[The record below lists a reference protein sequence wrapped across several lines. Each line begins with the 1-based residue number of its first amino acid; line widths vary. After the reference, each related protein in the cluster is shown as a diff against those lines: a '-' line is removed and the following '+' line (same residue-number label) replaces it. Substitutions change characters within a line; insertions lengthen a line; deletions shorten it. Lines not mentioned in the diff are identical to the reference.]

1 MNRRLPVLL
10 AFLLAAF
17 LPVLSAWAL
26 SPKPPGPIVTTGS
39 ANLRAKPSMSAE
51 ILVSLKKGQELLQVG
66 TAEDP
71 KAPADEPKE
80 WVEVAAPA
88 GTKVWI
94 FAALVDS
101 NSKTVRA
108 KKANLRAGPG
118 RNYAE
123 VGYLVEGA
131 VVQELR
137 AADGWLQIAAPE
149 GAVVGYIAKS
159 LIRSAPEGVASK
171 PEAKPTAPAPVTT
184 RTVPPARRPVP
195 LPESVNREQT
205 LAARSIP
212 ADPTVESRP
221 LNSIPASRIQPAP
234 TRVAQQIPEAVTPEP
249 VLEPTPATLPPPA
262 TIATATPAE
271 VIPAPAPATA
281 SIPSQPTIVH
291 VERPRQVIREGVVAV
306 ALTPQ
311 APGNYQLDN
320 FRKREGMIAFLYTD
334 DPEIKLASWRWRRVL
349 ITGEE
354 YVDARW
360 PKSAVIKV
368 TAIQPAY

>member
-1 MNRRLPVLL
+1 MNRRLLVLL

-17 LPVLSAWAL
+17 LPALSTWGL

-39 ANLRAKPSMSAE
+39 ANLRSKPSMSAE

-71 KAPADEPKE
+71 KAPADEPRE

-101 NSKTVRA
+101 NTKTVRA

-159 LIRSAPEGVASK
+159 LVRSAPEGVAAK
-171 PEAKPTAPAPVTT
+171 PEGKPIEPPAVTT
-184 RTVPPARRPVP
+184 RTAPPTRRPIP
-195 LPESVNREQT
+195 LPESVNREPT
-205 LAARSIP
+205 LAARAIP

-221 LNSIPASRIQPAP
+221 LNSIPATRIQPAP
-234 TRVAQQIPEAVTPEP
+234 PRVAQPIPEVVTAEP
-249 VLEPTPATLPPPA
+249 VLQPPPS
-262 TIATATPAE
+262 TPPPSETTAPTVPPA
-271 VIPAPAPATA
+271 VIPAPTLPAS

-334 DPEIKLASWRWRRVL
+334 DPEIKLSSWRWRRVL

>member
-1 MNRRLPVLL
+1 MNRRLPALL
-10 AFLLAAF
+10 AFLIAAL
-17 LPVLSAWAL
+17 LPALSALAL
-26 SPKPPGPIVTTGS
+26 SPKPPGPVVVTAS

-51 ILVSLKKGQELLQVG
+51 ILTSLKKGQELLQVG

-101 NSKTVRA
+101 RTKIVKA
-108 KKANLRAGPG
+108 GKANLRAGPG

-149 GAVVGYIAKS
+149 GAVVGYVAKS
-159 LIRSAPEGVASK
+159 LVQGVPEGSVSK
-171 PEAKPTAPAPVTT
+171 SEPRPATPPPTTT
-184 RTVPPARRPVP
+184 RTVPPTRRPVP
-195 LPESVNREQT
+195 LPESANREST
-205 LAARSIP
+205 TIARAIP
-212 ADPTVESRP
+212 ADPRVESRP
-221 LNSIPASRIQPAP
+221 LNKIPATRIQPSTAP
-234 TRVAQQIPEAVTPEP
+234 AVEPLPEVVTPAP
-249 VLEPTPATLPPPA
+249 VVQITPPPA
-262 TIATATPAE
+262 VPAEITPSPLPTE
-271 VIPAPAPATA
+271 VIPATVPTLVPV
-281 SIPSQPTIVH
+281 PSQPTIVH
-291 VERPRQVIREGVVAV
+291 VDRPRQVIREGVVAV
-306 ALTPQ
+306 ALSPQ

-368 TAIQPAY
+368 TGIQPAY

>member
-1 MNRRLPVLL
+1 
-10 AFLLAAF
+10 
-17 LPVLSAWAL
+17 
-26 SPKPPGPIVTTGS
+26 
-39 ANLRAKPSMSAE
+39 MSAE

-131 VVQELR
+131 VIQELR

-171 PEAKPTAPAPVTT
+171 PEAKPIVPPPVTA
-184 RTVPPARRPVP
+184 RTSPPARRPVP
-195 LPESVNREQT
+195 LPESVNREPT

-221 LNSIPASRIQPAP
+221 LNSIPATRIQPAP
-234 TRVAQQIPEAVTPEP
+234 TRVAQPIPEIVTPEP
-249 VLEPTPATLPPPA
+249 VVQATPATPEPSGTIAPPPPCGNNA
-262 TIATATPAE
+262 YSSTAGCL
-271 VIPAPAPATA
+271 
-281 SIPSQPTIVH
+281 
-291 VERPRQVIREGVVAV
+291 RP
-306 ALTPQ
+306 L
-311 APGNYQLDN
+311 
-320 FRKREGMIAFLYTD
+320 
-334 DPEIKLASWRWRRVL
+334 
-349 ITGEE
+349 
-354 YVDARW
+354 
-360 PKSAVIKV
+360 SANDR
-368 TAIQPAY
+368 PP

>member
-1 MNRRLPVLL
+1 MNRRHYPLF
-10 AFLLAAF
+10 AFLLAAL
-17 LPVLSAWAL
+17 LPALTSWAL
-26 SPKPPGPIVTTGS
+26 SPKPPEPIVTTGS

-51 ILVSLKKGQELLQVG
+51 ILLSLKKGQELLQVG

-94 FAALVDS
+94 FAALVDFKT
-101 NSKTVRA
+101 KTVRA

-123 VGYLVEGA
+123 VGYLVEGS

-159 LIRSAPEGVASK
+159 LVRTAPEGLATTSGQK
-171 PEAKPTAPAPVTT
+171 PMTPPPTAVRTT
-184 RTVPPARRPVP
+184 SANRRPVP
-195 LPESVNREQT
+195 LPDSANREST
-205 LAARSIP
+205 SVARAIP
-212 ADPTVESRP
+212 ADPAIESTPLHTV
-221 LNSIPASRIQPAP
+221 PATRIQPAP
-234 TRVAQQIPEAVTPEP
+234 ARIEQPLPEV
-249 VLEPTPATLPPPA
+249 VPPPA
-262 TIATATPAE
+262 VVQPPPTTAPTVTEVTPPQAE
-271 VIPAPAPATA
+271 VVPTPVPSTL
-281 SIPSQPTIVH
+281 SVPSQPNIVH
-291 VERPRQVIREGVVAV
+291 VDRPRQVIREGVVSV

-311 APGNYQLDN
+311 APGNYQLDS

-349 ITGEE
+349 VTGEE

-368 TAIQPAY
+368 TGIQPAY

>member
-1 MNRRLPVLL
+1 MNRRLPALL
-10 AFLLAAF
+10 AFLFAAL
-17 LPVLSAWAL
+17 LPALNTWAL
-26 SPKPPGPIVTTGS
+26 SPKPPGPIVTTGNV
-39 ANLRAKPSMSAE
+39 NLRAKPSMSAE

-94 FAALVDS
+94 FAALVDLS
-101 NSKTVRA
+101 TKTVRA

-123 VGYLVEGA
+123 VGYLIEGS

-149 GAVVGYIAKS
+149 GAVIGYVAKS

-171 PEAKPTAPAPVTT
+171 PEASPSPPVPTPARAT
-184 RTVPPARRPVP
+184 PPTRRPVP
-195 LPESVNREQT
+195 LPESANREST
-205 LAARSIP
+205 SVARAVP
-212 ADPTVESRP
+212 ADPAVESRP
-221 LNSIPASRIQPAP
+221 LNSIPATRIQPAP
-234 TRVAQQIPEAVTPEP
+234 TRIEQPLPEVTPQPAVVQTSPPPPEP
-249 VLEPTPATLPPPA
+249 SVAEATSAPAEVVPAPTPAFVST
-262 TIATATPAE
+262 
-271 VIPAPAPATA
+271 
-281 SIPSQPTIVH
+281 PSQPTIVH
-291 VERPRQVIREGVVAV
+291 VERPRQVIREGVVGV

-360 PKSAVIKV
+360 PKSALIKV

>member
-17 LPVLSAWAL
+17 LPARSTWAL
-26 SPKPPGPIVTTGS
+26 SPKPPGPIVTTSS
-39 ANLRAKPSMSAE
+39 ANLRAKPSMSSE

-66 TAEDP
+66 TADDP

-131 VVQELR
+131 AIQELR

-149 GAVVGYIAKS
+149 GAVVGYVAKS
-159 LIRSAPEGVASK
+159 LIRSGPEGVVSK
-171 PEAKPTAPAPVTT
+171 PEAKPVAPPPVTA
-184 RTVPPARRPVP
+184 RTTPPARRPVP
-195 LPESVNREQT
+195 LPESVNREPT

-221 LNSIPASRIQPAP
+221 LNSIPATRIQPAP
-234 TRVAQQIPEAVTPEP
+234 TRVAQPIPEVVTPEP
-249 VLEPTPATLPPPA
+249 EVQSTPATPEPSGTIATTPPAEVTPTPAPPA
-262 TIATATPAE
+262 
-271 VIPAPAPATA
+271 V
-281 SIPSQPTIVH
+281 SVPSQPSIVH
-291 VERPRQVIREGVVAV
+291 VDRPRQVMREGVIAV

>member
-1 MNRRLPVLL
+1 
-10 AFLLAAF
+10 
-17 LPVLSAWAL
+17 
-26 SPKPPGPIVTTGS
+26 
-39 ANLRAKPSMSAE
+39 MSAE

-137 AADGWLQIAAPE
+137 AADGWLQISAPE

-159 LIRSAPEGVASK
+159 LIRSSPEGLASK
-171 PEAKPTAPAPVTT
+171 SDAKPIAPPPVTS
-184 RTVPPARRPVP
+184 RTAPPARRPVP
-195 LPESVNREQT
+195 LPESVNREPT
-205 LAARSIP
+205 LAARSVP

-221 LNSIPASRIQPAP
+221 LNSVPATRIQPPP
-234 TRVAQQIPEAVTPEP
+234 TRVSQAIPEIVTPEP
-249 VLEPTPATLPPPA
+249 VAQTPPATPEPSAGIVTAPPTEVAPPPA
-262 TIATATPAE
+262 PAA
-271 VIPAPAPATA
+271 V
-281 SIPSQPTIVH
+281 SIPSQPSIVH
-291 VERPRQVIREGVVAV
+291 VDRPRQVIREGVVAV

-368 TAIQPAY
+368 TGIQPAY

>member
-1 MNRRLPVLL
+1 MNRRLNPLL
-10 AFLLAAF
+10 AFLLAAL
-17 LPVLSAWAL
+17 LPALTSWAL

-101 NSKTVRA
+101 KTKTVRTQ
-108 KKANLRAGPG
+108 KANLRAGPG

-123 VGYLVEGA
+123 VGYLVEGS

-159 LIRSAPEGVASK
+159 LVRSAPEGVASK
-171 PEAKPTAPAPVTT
+171 PEAKPIAPAPTTT
-184 RTVPPARRPVP
+184 RTAPPARRPVP
-195 LPESVNREQT
+195 LPESANREST
-205 LAARSIP
+205 SVARAVP
-212 ADPTVESRP
+212 ADPPVESRP
-221 LNSIPASRIQPAP
+221 LNSIPATRIQPTPARIEQPLPEVVTAAP
-234 TRVAQQIPEAVTPEP
+234 VVQQPPQP
-249 VLEPTPATLPPPA
+249 VVQTATEPTPVPVEVVP
-262 TIATATPAE
+262 TPTYA
-271 VIPAPAPATA
+271 VVSTT
-281 SIPSQPTIVH
+281 SQPTIVH

-368 TAIQPAY
+368 TGIQPAY